1 MSNILALDTSSD
13 NCSVA
18 LWHGGSLSLA
28 CELAPRSHTQLVL
41 PMVKRVLSEQ
51 SVGMEDLQMI
61 AFGCGPGSFTG
72 IRIGTGVAQGLAY
85 GLACPIYPVSN
96 IKALALQS
104 YLEHKVSKVLVTID
118 ARMDEVYWA
127 LCRIELSAEGDY
139 HVELETPETVTAPE
153 QVLLDRVDVSVE
165 GSEQIVGIG
174 SGFDYIQRFPQAV
187 SDSMLSFDSSQ
198 RPKADTIC
206 LLAKSLLAQGEK
218 GAIEDALPSYVR
230 DTVTWK
236 KLPGRE

>member
-1 MSNILALDTSSD
+1 MPNILALDTSSD

-18 LWHGGSLSLA
+18 LLHGDSLSMV
-28 CELAPRSHTQLVL
+28 CEPAPRSHTQLVL
-41 PMVKRVLSEQ
+41 PMVKRVISEQ
-51 SVGMEDLQMI
+51 ATSMNDLQAI

-85 GLACPIYPVSN
+85 GLSCPIYPVSN

-104 YLEHKVSKVLVTID
+104 YLEHKVSKVLVAID

-127 LCRIELSAEGDY
+127 LCRVDVFGESDY
-139 HVELETPETVTAPE
+139 RVELETPETVTAPE
-153 QVLLDRVDVSVE
+153 QVLLDCGKDN
-165 GSEQIVGIG
+165 EQVVGIG
-174 SGFDYIQRFPQAV
+174 SGFDYVQRFPESLLVRMA
-187 SDSMLSFDSSQ
+187 SFDASQ

-206 LLAKSLLAQGEK
+206 LLAKDLIAQGEK
-218 GAIEDALPSYVR
+218 GAIDDALPSYVR